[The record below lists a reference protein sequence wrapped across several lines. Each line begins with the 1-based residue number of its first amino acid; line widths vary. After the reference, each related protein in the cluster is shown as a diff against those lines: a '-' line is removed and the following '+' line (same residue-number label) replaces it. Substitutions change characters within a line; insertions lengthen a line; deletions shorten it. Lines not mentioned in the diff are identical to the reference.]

1 MKILFL
7 TLARI
12 DSIEVQGIYPDLLR
26 KFRDNGH
33 EVTIVSP
40 SERKYRNKTKYTQN
54 DGVGILNVWTTN
66 IQKTNL
72 IEKGITTLFL
82 EFYYYKAIK
91 KYVNYKDVDLILYST
106 PPITFTYLIKH
117 LKKTT
122 KAKTYLLLKDIFPQ
136 NAVDL
141 DLLKLGGIL
150 YKYFRKKEKTL
161 YSISDHIGCM
171 SPANLNYVLNKNPEI
186 DKNKLEVN
194 PNSIDVK
201 ENVLKFN
208 SDLYNK
214 YKIPKNK
221 VIFIFGGN
229 LGIPQGI
236 DYIKA
241 NIEYCKSIKDAFF
254 LIIGDGTEYNKLGN
268 WIRNTE
274 IANLLLIKE
283 LPKSEYDDI
292 IKLSHV
298 GLIFLNPLFTIPN
311 FPSRLLSYMQNKLPI
326 ICATDSSTDIGE
338 IASNNRFG
346 YACLTT
352 DSNSFYEFVIKL
364 LNKEL
369 RSTMGQNAYNYLVKE
384 YNVEIS
390 YKKIIN
396 KIYEQ

>member
-33 EVTIVSP
+33 ELTIVSP
-40 SERKYRNKTKYTQN
+40 AERKYGIKTNYIQE
-54 DGVGILNVWTTN
+54 GRVRMLNVWTTN
-66 IQKTNL
+66 IQKTNR
-72 IEKGITTLFL
+72 IEKGITTIFL
-82 EFYYYKAIK
+82 EFYYYNAIK
-91 KYVNYKDVDLILYST
+91 KYIHYKDIDLILYST
-106 PPITFTYLIKH
+106 PPITLTYLIKRI
-117 LKKTT
+117 KKASN
-122 KAKTYLLLKDIFPQ
+122 AKTYLLLKDIFPQ

-141 DLLKLGGIL
+141 NLLKFGGIL
-150 YKYFRKKEKTL
+150 YKYFRKKEKIL

-171 SPANLNYVLNKNPEI
+171 SPANLNYVLDKNPEI

-201 ENVLKFN
+201 EHFFKFD
-208 SDLYNK
+208 SDLYKK
-214 YKIPKNK
+214 YNIPQDK

-236 DYIKA
+236 DYLKA

-254 LIIGDGTEYNKLGN
+254 LIIGDGTEYNKLRN
-268 WIRNTE
+268 WIRTSE
-274 IANLLLIKE
+274 IPNVLLLKE

-311 FPSRLLSYMQNKLPI
+311 FPSRILTYMQNRLPV
-326 ICATDSSTDIGE
+326 ICATDLVTDIGE
-338 IASNNRFG
+338 IAVNNNFG
-346 YACLTT
+346 YECLTS
-352 DSNSFYEFVIKL
+352 DFESFFDCVVKL
-364 LNKEL
+364 LDSDL
-369 RSTMGQNAYNYLVKE
+369 RGYMGNNGFEFLKNE
-384 YNVEIS
+384 YSVDNS
-390 YKKIIN
+390 YN
-396 KIYEQ
+396 KIEEKY